1 MEMSAGQK
9 LVRRRKVEERVD
21 ISDLQ
26 FGEDFQDAA
35 EAMLNA
41 EVKAVIDTVNAA
53 QELEFDDLTEMMQN
67 TSKFVETFGKFQ
79 DTESISRCKQEL
91 MERGLH
97 SFEAASMG
105 NLMPTNAD
113 EAKRLI
119 ASLTRLSDDD
129 VRECCS
135 IVQRYREV

>member
-1 MEMSAGQK
+1 LYLLLWHKCKILVLTIAGHGIHHAMQSVSDFLK
-9 LVRRRKVEERVD
+9 LFTIPLVLFLSFLVR
-21 ISDLQ
+21 
-26 FGEDFQDAA
+26 
-35 EAMLNA
+35 
-41 EVKAVIDTVNAA
+41 
-53 QELEFDDLTEMMQN
+53 EL
-67 TSKFVETFGKFQ
+67 V
-79 DTESISRCKQEL
+79 
-91 MERGLH
+91 ERGLH

-119 ASLTRLSDDD
+119 ASLSRLSDDD

>member
-1 MEMSAGQK
+1 MFCLLPQRTFSIDILPMAGY
-9 LVRRRKVEERVD
+9 RVH
-21 ISDLQ
+21 L
-26 FGEDFQDAA
+26 A
-35 EAMLNA
+35 
-41 EVKAVIDTVNAA
+41 
-53 QELEFDDLTEMMQN
+53 MQN
-67 TSKFVETFGKFQ
+67 VGDFLNRFLLCRFLFPSFP
-79 DTESISRCKQEL
+79 DREL